1 LIEEGKIRSVANLL
15 EANPDR
21 WFTVGE
27 VVSELVPG
35 FENVPGRFQGGIKSY
50 YSTYVHGARE
60 ELDDRGKTLIRKGW
74 GDLAKYKIATDSEED
89 QVYVEDL
96 LNRMRKLSEGALKKK
111 ELRER
116 NLEKVIGSLPGSGS
130 PSS

>member
-1 LIEEGKIRSVANLL
+1 MIEEGKIRSVANLL

-50 YSTYVHGARE
+50 YSTYVHG
-60 ELDDRGKTLIRKGW
+60 GNTLIRKGW